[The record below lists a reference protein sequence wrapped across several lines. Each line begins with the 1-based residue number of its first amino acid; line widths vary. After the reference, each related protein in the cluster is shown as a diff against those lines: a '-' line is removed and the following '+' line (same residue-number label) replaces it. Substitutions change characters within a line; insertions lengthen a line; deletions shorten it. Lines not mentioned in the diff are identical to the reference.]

1 MLHKHGDLTLDT
13 HSYNSLKKTWML
25 HLQPRNMIER
35 GEKGGSE
42 ENIDQ
47 FI

>member
-1 MLHKHGDLTLDT
+1 MLHKHGNLTLDT
-13 HSYNSLKKTWML
+13 HSYKSLKKTWML

-35 GEKGGSE
+35 GEKGVPE
-42 ENIDQ
+42 EYIDQ